1 VSSLNDRALLELIA
15 DGAFYSGEDLGER
28 LGVSRSAIWK
38 GLKRLG
44 ELGLEVEAVVGRGYR
59 LTPPLEL
66 LSADRIQASW
76 GAASKIVTRLEILN
90 EIDSTNRYL
99 LTKSLTETTP
109 IACLAERQTAGR
121 GRRGR
126 QWLSPFGRNLYLSL
140 GWFFPGGVVGL
151 EGVSLAVALA
161 VVRALADVGVS
172 GLGVKWPN
180 DIYWQGKKMAGVL
193 LELTGEAGGGCFVVV
208 GVGINVQMP
217 AAAGSQID
225 QPWTDVTSA
234 TLSQSVSRNR
244 LAGGVLHHLV
254 TTLQQFEQS
263 GWSSFA
269 GEWRQYDLVSGQAVE
284 VRCFDETVHGTALGV
299 DGVGALLVETDTG
312 VRRMHAG
319 DVSLRLAS

>member
-1 VSSLNDRALLELIA
+1 VSGLNDRALLELIA

-44 ELGLEVEAVVGRGYR
+44 ELGLEIEAVVGRGYR
-59 LTPPLEL
+59 LIPPLEL

-76 GAASKIVTRLEILN
+76 GAASQTIKRLEILS

-99 LTKSLTETTP
+99 LTNSLTEATP
-109 IACLAERQTAGR
+109 VACLAERQTAGR

-140 GWFFPGGVVGL
+140 GWYFPGGVVGL

-161 VVRALADVGVS
+161 VVRALTDVGVS

-180 DIYWQGKKMAGVL
+180 DIYWHGKKMAGVL
-193 LELTGEAGGGCFVVV
+193 LELTGEAGGGCFIVV

-217 AAAGSQID
+217 SAAGAQID
-225 QPWTDVTSA
+225 QPWTDVSTA
-234 TLSQSVSRNR
+234 AVGQSVSRNR
-244 LAGGVLHHLV
+244 LAGRVLHQLV

-263 GWSSFA
+263 GWASFA
-269 GEWRQYDLVSGQAVE
+269 GEWRQFDLASGQAVE

-299 DGVGALLVETDTG
+299 DAAGALLVETDTG
-312 VRRMHAG
+312 VRRLHAG
-319 DVSLRLAS
+319 DVSLRLAR